1 MVAPFGQSRALPQG
15 AADEVAL
22 VQGAQAGHQDA
33 REELA
38 RRCRRPA
45 YLLALQ
51 MVGDR
56 DDALDIAQ
64 DALLRLFESLGR
76 FQSDRP
82 IRPWLL
88 TIVRNRVR
96 DLWRRRSA
104 QPGERLDV
112 RPDVVRVLA
121 DPGLDPEQHTVRRD
135 EARQVWRAI
144 GMLSDAHR
152 EILVLRDFHDLA
164 YAQLAHVL
172 DTPVG
177 TVMSR
182 LHAAR
187 TSLRKLMKDG
197 EHDA

>member
-1 MVAPFGQSRALPQG
+1 MVAPFGQSTALPQG

-22 VQGAQAGHQDA
+22 VQGAQAGHQNA

-38 RRCRRPA
+38 RRYRRPA

-64 DALLRLFESLGR
+64 DAPLRFFESLGR

-96 DLWRRRSA
+96 DLWRQPRPFSSCSATDRHGGTHDDGRCRHRRADRPRHRGSRTESHL
-104 QPGERLDV
+104 QGRPPGTRRGRADV
-112 RPDVVRVLA
+112 RDRAVRPPWSERCGQEHA
-121 DPGLDPEQHTVRRD
+121 DANH
-135 EARQVWRAI
+135 
-144 GMLSDAHR
+144 
-152 EILVLRDFHDLA
+152 
-164 YAQLAHVL
+164 
-172 DTPVG
+172 
-177 TVMSR
+177 

-187 TSLRKLMKDG
+187 TDQGHGTGLRLRRLP
-197 EHDA
+197 